1 MFKPLLFSPLLC
13 LLCAV
18 VTVVFASEAQAA
30 QWQPLPD
37 AQVQQG
43 VRVTVRNLGYYTDNK
58 ILQAPAPTA
67 EQPLR
72 LVITS
77 SSYTVTNAH
86 GKDDAGRPYFN
97 VTSLTTPVRVYFA
110 NSRGMF
116 SYATAVYQ
124 RQSDDHLPDPTLSTP
139 VSYQNAT
146 VHDPSVI
153 RLDDGRFYVFG
164 SHLAVA
170 KSSDLMNWQLVAE
183 GVNNANPLFATYQS
197 EAAEGIAWSGGH
209 VGSWASDV
217 IQLAD
222 GKYYFYYN
230 HCASPEN
237 GECDSSRSYLG
248 VAVSEQIEGPYRNL
262 GLMLKSGHRG
272 SENPGVDGNIYNGN
286 IHPNAIDP
294 DVFFDKTGRLWMVY
308 GSYSGGIFV
317 LELNPQT
324 GFALPGQGY
333 GSKIMGG
340 YYSAIE
346 GPFMFYSPESDYYYL
361 FTSFGG
367 FAQNDG
373 YNMRI
378 ARSRS
383 PQGPFVDAEG
393 NNMLAASGGWSSI
406 APFGVKL
413 MGGHVFEHNPGDP
426 GSDHGYMAPGHNS
439 AYYDTTTKQ
448 HFVIFHAR
456 FPDKGEGHEIRVHQL
471 FVNADGWLVAAPHRY
486 APIQG
491 DNLVDKTDVLG
502 TYQFINHG
510 KDINRTPHRSV
521 YLSLHAD
528 GSISG
533 DLNGSYVLG
542 KKQQIT
548 LNIDG
553 VGSFNGVLSW
563 QYNDNTTQLVPTF
576 SALSGKGEAVWG
588 SRLPVLGS
596 ADLVQN
602 TADSLQL
609 PAETST
615 DLVLPDRGAQGAT
628 IQWTSSLPL
637 VIAANGKV
645 EQPAAGRSDAQVELT
660 ATIRSNGVQRIK
672 TFMVVVKARKAYNRT
687 ALYRFEQ
694 DLTDST
700 AAFAAGLATGNRP
713 DNSGAV
719 SFAAG
724 QVGQAVQ
731 LDGQSGVRLPDGLI
745 NSHTYTVSMWLNP
758 AVLTQFTPAFFAA
771 ASNDSWLSLV
781 PRSWD
786 QNTMLW
792 SGSQLWFDGSAGLQI
807 PANQWTH
814 VAFSVQ
820 QGQLSLYINGEQK
833 FTGSNFRDLFS
844 TVQAVF
850 ALGVNYWDI
859 PFQGAIDEL
868 AIYESALTAAE
879 IKALDVDRLSDV
891 QLLQLAVNNL
901 NLGDISAVRN
911 DLTLPR
917 SGAFASVIQW
927 QSSDTNT
934 IDTSG
939 KVTRPGV
946 DDTDRQLTLTA
957 TVTLNGLQQQRD
969 FVVTVRSLAPPAPHA
984 HFSFDNS
991 DLTDITGRFN
1001 SGSSTAERLDLAGG
1015 SLSYQAGVSGQAL
1028 VLNGSSGVRLP
1039 DNLITDQS
1047 YSVALW
1053 LNPAQLTNYST
1064 AFFGYASAS
1073 SWVSLVPRGHG
1084 GVGENTMLWSG
1095 TAWYD
1100 AGIGQRVPLN
1110 SWSHL
1115 AFVVSSGNLK
1125 IYLNGQQV
1133 FSGNNFPNV
1142 FGTGG
1147 APGFA
1152 LGVNFWDTPFKGML
1166 DEVNIYHEAITGEEV
1181 LQLYQQ
1187 QLP

>member
-1 MFKPLLFSPLLC
+1 MFKQLGYLC
-13 LLCAV
+13 LLLLLPLS
-18 VTVVFASEAQAA
+18 TQAA
-30 QWQPLPD
+30 EWQQLTE
-37 AQVQQG
+37 A
-43 VRVTVRNLGYYTDNK
+43 TVRQGSRVLVRNVGYYTDNK

-72 LVITS
+72 LVILS
-77 SSYTVTNAH
+77 SSHAVINAH
-86 GKDDAGRPYFN
+86 GKDSAGRPYFD
-97 VTSLTTPVRVYFA
+97 VTSLSTPVRVYFT
-110 NSRGMF
+110 NSRGSF
-116 SYATAVYQ
+116 SYQAAVFQ
-124 RQSDDHLPDPTLSTP
+124 QLSDNNLPDPTLQTP

-153 RLDDGRFYVFG
+153 RLTDGRFYVFG

-170 KSSDLMNWQLVAE
+170 KSTDLMNWQLVAE
-183 GVNNANPLFATYQS
+183 GVNNANPLFATYQT

-209 VGSWASDV
+209 MGSWASDV

-248 VAVSEQIEGPYRNL
+248 VAVSENIEGPYRNL

-272 SENPGVDGNIYNGN
+272 SENPGIDGNVYNGN

-294 DVFFDKTGRLWMVY
+294 DVFFDKHGRLWMVY

-333 GSKIMGG
+333 GTKIMGG

-346 GPFMFYSPESDYYYL
+346 GPFMFYSPVSDYYYL

-367 FAQNDG
+367 FVQNDG

-393 NNMLAASGGWSSI
+393 RNMIGASGGWSSI

-413 MGGHVFEHNPGDP
+413 MGGHLFEHNPGDP

-439 AYYDTTTKQ
+439 AWYDATTQQ
-448 HFVIFHAR
+448 HYVIFHAR

-471 FVNADGWLVAAPHRY
+471 FINADGWLVAAPHRY
-486 APIQG
+486 APVQG
-491 DNLVDKTDVLG
+491 ANVVDKTDVLG

-521 YLSLHAD
+521 YLTLHAD

-533 DLNGSYVLG
+533 DLAGSYVLG
-542 KKQQIT
+542 DQQQIT

-553 VGSFNGVLSW
+553 MGSFNGVRSW
-563 QYNDNTTQLVPTF
+563 QYNDNTAQLVPTF
-576 SALSGKGEAVWG
+576 SALSVKGESVWG
-588 SRLPVLGS
+588 SRLPVLS
-596 ADLVQN
+596 AAELVQQTLN
-602 TADSLQL
+602 SLTL
-609 PAETST
+609 PAATIT
-615 DLVLPDRGAQGAT
+615 DLPLASRGAQGAT
-628 IQWTSSLPL
+628 IQWSSSLPL
-637 VIAANGKV
+637 IIAANGKV
-645 EQPAAGRSDAQVELT
+645 EPPAAGSSDAVVELT
-660 ATIRSNGVQRIK
+660 ATVSHQGVQQQK
-672 TFMVVVKARKAYNRT
+672 TFSVLVKARKAYNRS
-687 ALYRFEQ
+687 ALYHFDQ
-694 DLTDST
+694 DLSDSSGF
-700 AAFAAGLATGNRP
+700 FAAGQATGNKP
-713 DNSGAV
+713 DTPGAV
-719 SFAAG
+719 SFGAGKAG
-724 QVGQAVQ
+724 QALLLSGQN
-731 LDGQSGVRLPDGLI
+731 GVRLPDGLI
-745 NSHTYTVSMWLNP
+745 HSYTYTVSMWLNP

-771 ASNDSWLSLV
+771 ANNDNWLSLV

-792 SGSQLWFDGSAGLQI
+792 SGSQVWFDGSAGLQI

-814 VAFSVQ
+814 VAFSVH
-820 QGQLSLYINGEQK
+820 QGQLSLYINGVQR
-833 FTGSNFRDLFS
+833 FSGSNFRDLFS

-859 PFQGAIDEL
+859 PFNGAIDEL

-879 IKALDVDRLSDV
+879 IKALDVDRLQDA
-891 QLLQLAVNNL
+891 QLLQIAVNNL
-901 NLGDISAVRN
+901 SLGDITAVRS

-917 SGAFASVIQW
+917 SGAFASQIQW
-927 QSSDTNT
+927 QSSDLST
-934 IDTSG
+934 IDLQG
-939 KVTRPGV
+939 KVTRPGL
-946 DDTDRQLTLTA
+946 DEPDRQVTLTA
-957 TVTLNGLQQQRD
+957 SVNLNGLQQSRD
-969 FVVTVRSLAPPAPHA
+969 FVVTVRSLAPPTPLA
-984 HFSFDNS
+984 HFSFDQS
-991 DLTDITGRFN
+991 DLSDATGRFN
-1001 SGSSTAERLDLAGG
+1001 AGSSTGSKLDQAGG
-1015 SLSYQAGVSGQAL
+1015 SLGYQSGVRGQAL

-1039 DNLITDQS
+1039 DNLITDHS

-1053 LNPAQLTNYST
+1053 LNPSQLTNYTT
-1064 AFFGYASAS
+1064 AFFGYANLS

-1110 SWSHL
+1110 SWSQL
-1115 AFVVSSGNLK
+1115 VFVVQSGAVR
-1125 IYLNGQQV
+1125 IYLNGQPV
-1133 FSGNNFPNV
+1133 FSGNNFPDV
-1142 FGTGG
+1142 FSASGSK
-1147 APGFA
+1147 GFG
-1152 LGVNFWDTPFKGML
+1152 LGVNFWDLPYQGML
-1166 DEVNIYHEAITGEEV
+1166 DEVQVFAEAMSAADV
-1181 LQLYQQ
+1181 LQLYQRSLQ
-1187 QLP
+1187 P

>member
-1 MFKPLLFSPLLC
+1 MVKYLFSLILLGLTPALLFS
-13 LLCAV
+13 V
-18 VTVVFASEAQAA
+18 QAA
-30 QWQPLPD
+30 QWQQLTG
-37 AQVQQG
+37 ATVQQG
-43 VRVTVRNLGYYTDNK
+43 ARVTVRNVGYYTDNK

-72 LVITS
+72 LVIMS
-77 SSYTVTNAH
+77 STYAVTNAH
-86 GKDDAGRPYFN
+86 GKDSAGRPYFD
-97 VTSLTTPVRVYFA
+97 VAALTTPVRVYFA
-110 NSRGMF
+110 NSRGTF
-116 SYATAVYQ
+116 SYSAAVFQ
-124 RQSDDHLPDPTLSTP
+124 QLSDNNLPDPTLQTP

-153 RLDDGRFYVFG
+153 RLTDGRFYVFG

-170 KSSDLMNWQLVAE
+170 KSTDLMNWQLVAE

-209 VGSWASDV
+209 AGSWASDV

-272 SENPGVDGNIYNGN
+272 SENPGVDGNVYNGN

-333 GSKIMGG
+333 GTKIMGG
-340 YYSAIE
+340 YFSAIE

-367 FAQNDG
+367 FAQKDG

-378 ARSRS
+378 ARART
-383 PQGPFVDAEG
+383 PQGPFFDAEG
-393 NNMLAASGGWSSI
+393 RNMLGASGGWSSI

-413 MGGHVFEHNPGDP
+413 MGGHLFEHNPGDP

-439 AYYDTTTKQ
+439 AYYDAATKQ

-486 APIQG
+486 APVQG
-491 DNLVDKTDVLG
+491 DNVVDKTDVLG

-521 YLSLHAD
+521 YLTLNAD

-533 DLNGSYVLG
+533 DLTGSYQLG
-542 KKQQIT
+542 DKQQIT
-548 LNIDG
+548 LNING
-553 VGSFNGVLSW
+553 VGSFNGVRSW
-563 QYNDNTTQLVPTF
+563 QYNDNTAQLVPTF
-576 SALSGKGEAVWG
+576 SALSIKGEAVWG
-588 SRLPVLGS
+588 SRLPVQS
-596 ADLVQN
+596 AADLVQQTLN
-602 TADSLQL
+602 SLTL
-609 PAETST
+609 PAETVT
-615 DLVLPDRGAQGAT
+615 DLVLATRGAQGAV
-628 IQWTSSLPL
+628 IQWSSSVPQ

-645 EQPAAGRSDAQVELT
+645 EAPSAGSSDAVVELT
-660 ATIRSNGVQRIK
+660 ATVSLLGVQQQK
-672 TFMVVVKARKAYNRT
+672 TFSVLVKARKAYNRT

-700 AAFAAGLATGNRP
+700 GLLTPGQATGSRP
-713 DNSGAV
+713 DSSGVV
-719 SFAAG
+719 SFASGKAG
-724 QVGQAVQ
+724 QALQLNGQN
-731 LDGQSGVRLPDGLI
+731 GVRLPDGLI
-745 NSHTYTVSMWLNP
+745 RSHTYTVSLWLKP

-771 ASNDSWLSLV
+771 ANPDNWLSLV

-792 SGSQLWFDGSAGLQI
+792 SGSQVWFDGSAGLQI
-807 PANQWTH
+807 PLNQWTH

-820 QGQLSLYINGEQK
+820 QGQLSLYINGVQK

-844 TVQAVF
+844 QAQAVF

-859 PFQGAIDEL
+859 PFNGAIDEL
-868 AIYESALTAAE
+868 AVYETALSAAE
-879 IKALDVDRLSDV
+879 IKALDVDRLQDA
-891 QLLQLAVNNL
+891 QLLQIAVNNL
-901 NLGDISAVRN
+901 NLGDITAVRA
-911 DLTLPR
+911 DLALPR
-917 SGAFASVIQW
+917 SAAFASVVQW
-927 QSSDTNT
+927 QSSDLST
-934 IDTSG
+934 IDLQG
-939 KVTRPGV
+939 KVTRPGL
-946 DDTDRQLTLTA
+946 TEPDRQVTLTA
-957 TVTLNGLQQQRD
+957 TVNLNGLQQSRD
-969 FVVTVRSLAPPAPHA
+969 FVVTVRSLAPPTPLAN
-984 HFSFDNS
+984 FSFDLSNLA
-991 DLTDITGRFN
+991 DATGRFN
-1001 SGSSTAERLDLAGG
+1001 AGSSTGSKLDQAGG
-1015 SLSYQAGVSGQAL
+1015 ALSYQSGVRGQAL

-1039 DNLITDQS
+1039 DNLITDHS

-1053 LNPAQLTNYST
+1053 LNPAQLTNYTT
-1064 AFFGYASAS
+1064 AFFGYANLS

-1100 AGIGQRVPLN
+1100 AGIGQRVALN

-1115 AFVVSSGNLK
+1115 TFVVSGGTVK
-1125 IYLNGQQV
+1125 IYLNGQVV
-1133 FSGNNFPNV
+1133 FSGSNFPNV
-1142 FGTGG
+1142 FGVTGNK
-1147 APGFA
+1147 GFG

-1166 DEVNIYHEAITGEEV
+1166 DEVTIYSEAISAEDV

-1187 QLP
+1187 SVLP